1 MKKGCLIVGV
11 VACSMISCVF
21 ADYTLTSAENMAV
34 QKVVQK
40 IQAKPLRVQEA
51 MIHALKKRASS
62 TKDAHKIALYSALDT
77 QLRQKTT
84 SGDLLATSIE
94 RKEIIQSILSQ
105 NSAQE
110 SGSAMVDL
118 SGKITSLQEGVIA
131 FESSAA
137 VDVDIKKIDN
147 PKVRIQGDFSVKTDE
162 ISADIAGEMRVV
174 DMVGYFMLKKLAFTP
189 DEENT

>member
-1 MKKGCLIVGV
+1 
-11 VACSMISCVF
+11 MISCVF